1 MHNAI
6 TRQRDKTQVDNAITR
21 QRDKTQV
28 DNAQWFPDINVPQT
42 SNELLKMLDD
52 GHSILSVALLKAS
65 QYISI
70 ECGFFLFA
78 LLKYKDNI
86 VDQDTKNLWHFVH
99 SFTVQ
104 S

>member
-1 MHNAI
+1 MLYEFFQKKPDENIVCEHPKQMEYI
-6 TRQRDKTQVDNAITR
+6 
-21 QRDKTQV
+21 
-28 DNAQWFPDINVPQT
+28 AQWFPDINVPQT
-42 SNELLKMLDD
+42 SNELLKMSDD
-52 GHSILSVALLKAS
+52 GHSILSVALLITS

-70 ECGFFLFA
+70 ECEFFLFA

-86 VDQDTKNLWHFVH
+86 VDQDTKNLWHYVH

>member
-1 MHNAI
+1 MLYGFYRKKPEEIIVCEHPNQMEYI
-6 TRQRDKTQVDNAITR
+6 
-21 QRDKTQV
+21 
-28 DNAQWFPDINVPQT
+28 AQWFPDINVPQT
-42 SNELLKMLDD
+42 SNELLKMSED
-52 GHSILSVALLKAS
+52 GPSILSVALLIAS

-70 ECGFFLFA
+70 ECEFFLFA

-86 VDQDTKNLWHFVH
+86 VDQDTKNLWHYVH